1 MKQVLLR
8 RVGVGLALIV
18 LFSLLY
24 VQLSS
29 DACPIHDRPTAHAGS
44 STVACRGPLCL
55 CFLHAYCPPA
65 VSWMLEG
72 ALTVALSRDFPAG
85 PVFRFVFLEIYHP
98 PRASRLA

>member
-1 MKQVLLR
+1 MKKALLR

-29 DACPIHDRPTAHAGS
+29 DPCPLHDRPTAHAGS
-44 STVACRGPLCL
+44 SAVACRGSMCL

-65 VSWMLEG
+65 VAWMLEG
-72 ALTVALSRDFPAG
+72 ALPAAVSREFPAER
-85 PVFRFVFLEIYHP
+85 VFRLFFLEVYHP
-98 PRASRLA
+98 PRASRLV